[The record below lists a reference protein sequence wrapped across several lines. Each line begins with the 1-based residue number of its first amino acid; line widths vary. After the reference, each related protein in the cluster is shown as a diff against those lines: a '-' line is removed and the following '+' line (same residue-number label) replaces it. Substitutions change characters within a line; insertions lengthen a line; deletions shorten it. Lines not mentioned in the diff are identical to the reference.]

1 MCAENH
7 NGGAIIDIR
16 KFESIIEKE
25 YLRVIAITYVTS
37 SIISSD
43 IEARVPC
50 FNLGMAVRIIRPRG
64 IPPLWDGKAAE
75 RIVKVLL
82 ASVPRR
88 EATIDTHVTA
98 LHCE

>member
-1 MCAENH
+1 M
-7 NGGAIIDIR
+7 
-16 KFESIIEKE
+16 
-25 YLRVIAITYVTS
+25 IAITYVTS

-75 RIVKVLL
+75 RIIKVLL